1 MSSKKI
7 DAKELL
13 RKFSSKEADV
23 RTKEFVSP
31 YNEKTKTAIVSID
44 GLVYKFAISG
54 FNGSGIG
61 RFKPANALSAVY
73 VSEAEFDERIIYL
86 ESLPV
91 LNVILSYQN
100 DKGWIAV
107 PHDANLAKNRFGI
120 EGPLIV
126 HNVSDAQAFDT
137 IKTRYDGNS
146 FWYEDFASFADL
158 IKSQEMRTAFS
169 MYAKK
174 KEIRIPKTTPEDNA
188 AFELAKK
195 SWEFFVKT
203 STESRIKELLENG
216 GANLGSYVVRGDN
229 IEIKWKSSSG
239 SKYNSVVK
247 KDTFDVV
254 TSGICLSGQDLKFHL
269 KDLPGIIER
278 GERRGLIHR
287 TN

>member
-1 MSSKKI
+1 MSSKRI

-13 RKFSSKEADV
+13 KKLSSKEADV
-23 RTKEFVSP
+23 RKRDFVSP

-44 GLVYKFAISG
+44 GLVYRFSISG
-54 FNGSGIG
+54 FKGSGIG
-61 RFKPANALSAVY
+61 RFKPTNALSAVY
-73 VSEAEFDERIIYL
+73 VSEAEFDERIIYM

-107 PHDANLAKNRFGI
+107 PHDTRLAKSKFGI
-120 EGPLIV
+120 EGPVIV

-137 IKTRYDGNS
+137 IKVRYDGNN

-169 MYAKK
+169 MYAQK
-174 KEIRIPKTTPEDNA
+174 KEVRIPKTTPEDST

-195 SWEFFVKT
+195 SWEFFVKN
-203 STESRIKELLENG
+203 STENRIKELLENG
-216 GANLGSYVVRGDN
+216 GAKLGSYVVRGDN

-247 KDTFDVV
+247 KDTFDVI
-254 TSGICLSGQDLKFHL
+254 TSGICLSGQDSKFHL
-269 KDLPGIIER
+269 KDLPGVIET
-278 GERRGLIHR
+278 GERTGLIYR